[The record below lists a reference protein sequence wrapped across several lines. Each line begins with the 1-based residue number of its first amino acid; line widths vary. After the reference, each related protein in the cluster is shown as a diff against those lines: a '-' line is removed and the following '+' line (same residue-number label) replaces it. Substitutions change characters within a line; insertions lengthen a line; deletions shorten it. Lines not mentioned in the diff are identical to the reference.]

1 MTFEILTLFP
11 DFFISPLEQSIIG
24 RAIKNGL
31 IKVNTHNIR
40 EFATDKHSTTDDS
53 PYGGGAGMVMKPE
66 PLVSAIEAI
75 RKAPGVNIEEPLPES
90 STGGD
95 TGGAG
100 AKVILLT
107 PQGVPFKQ
115 RIAEEL
121 ATEERVIL
129 VCGRYEGVDERVRSF
144 VDMELS
150 VGDYVLTGGETAAL
164 AVIDAVGRLTPG
176 VIEESSAREDSFS
189 ESVGGLEY
197 PQYTRPEDFRG
208 MRVPEVLLG
217 GNHGE
222 IEEWRRL
229 KSLERTEERRPDLLP
244 DRLKEENG

>member
-1 MTFEILTLFP
+1 MIFDILTLFP
-11 DFFISPLEQSIIG
+11 GFFDSPLEQSIIG

-40 EFATDKHSTTDDS
+40 GFTTDKHNTTDDS

-66 PLVSAIEAI
+66 PLVSAIESL
-75 RKAPGVNIEEPLPES
+75 REPPGD
-90 STGGD
+90 STE
-95 TGGAG
+95 GAG

-121 ATEERVIL
+121 ATEERLIL

-150 VGDYVLTGGETAAL
+150 VGDYVLTGGEIAAL
-164 AVIDAVGRLTPG
+164 AVVDAVGRLKAG
-176 VIEESSAREDSFS
+176 VIEESSSREDSFS

-217 GNHGE
+217 GNHKE
-222 IEEWRRL
+222 IGEWRRV
-229 KSLERTEERRPDLLP
+229 KSLERTKERRPELLP
-244 DRLKEENG
+244 DSLKEESG